1 MAKLSTHVLDTMN
14 GRPAAGMRI
23 EFFQA
28 DGPCAKLGDYVTNSD
43 GRTQG
48 PLLDASNFR
57 IGRYDLKFH
66 VAAYFRS
73 QGTTLPDPEF
83 LDVVTITFG
92 MAEPAGN
99 YHVPL
104 LVSPWSY
111 STYRGS

>member
-23 EFFQA
+23 EFVQS
-28 DGPCAKLGDYVTNSD
+28 DGPGIRLGDYVTNSD

-48 PLLDASNFR
+48 LLLDAANFR

-73 QGTTLPDPEF
+73 QGVTLPEPEF
-83 LDVVTITFG
+83 LDIVTVTFG
-92 MAEPAGN
+92 ISEPAGD